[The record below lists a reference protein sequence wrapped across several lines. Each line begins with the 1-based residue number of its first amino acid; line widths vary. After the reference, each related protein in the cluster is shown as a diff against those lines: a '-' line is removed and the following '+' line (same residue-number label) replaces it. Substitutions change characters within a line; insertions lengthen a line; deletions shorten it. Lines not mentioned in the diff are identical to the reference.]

1 MADLIASMNAN
12 SAFTCIS
19 TSGIALF
26 LSGQTSFQLNVT
38 SAGPIPISGLAK
50 PLFGQQA
57 GSNALASILTAEE
70 NNMLA
75 EGGVIVNRST
85 AAQATFPAMLPA
97 GLAKGNPPIYRLY
110 STSCEN
116 NFATFWGPWR
126 GSSAALWAESAGNL
140 SVTPGWHRP
149 NMTIR
154 PRSMQLH
161 AAGGAYFFH
170 AKG

>member
-1 MADLIASMNAN
+1 LQPQDWCWRSQTAN

-70 NNMLA
+70 TNLFA
-75 EGGVIVNRST
+75 KEYEVVVNRST
-85 AAQATFPAMLPA
+85 AAQATLATSMLPA
-97 GLAKGNPPIYRLY
+97 
-110 STSCEN
+110 E
-116 NFATFWGPWR
+116 
-126 GSSAALWAESAGNL
+126 
-140 SVTPGWHRP
+140 
-149 NMTIR
+149 
-154 PRSMQLH
+154 
-161 AAGGAYFFH
+161 
-170 AKG
+170 